1 MTKVVFLLAPRLNL
15 LDLAGPA
22 QLFST
27 AAELGAEYTLDYVG
41 EQEDVATTQGVPQP
55 PG

>member
-22 QLFST
+22 QAFST